1 MKKTSTYKTV
11 FETVE
16 THTLGEPTRII
27 LSGFPKPEGH
37 SLMEYKEYYE
47 QNFDDYR
54 KALMAEP
61 RGTGMVAAL
70 LFLPSPPPP
79 ISASSIWMKP
89 LSI

>member
-1 MKKTSTYKTV
+1 MKKTSTYKAV

-54 KALMAEP
+54 KALMAEY
-61 RGTGMVAAL
+61 G
-70 LFLPSPPPP
+70 
-79 ISASSIWMKP
+79 K
-89 LSI
+89 